1 MSPPPLIACENLT
14 KIYKMGQTELKA
26 LNDVSLEI
34 GMGEFVAI
42 IGSSGSGKST
52 LMNMM
57 GALDQPSSGSVI
69 INGDKISD
77 MSSKQLAQFRNDTV
91 GFVFQQFQLLPKKS
105 ALKNV
110 ELPLQYRKPK
120 PRNASDRA
128 LDCLD
133 IVGLKDRAH
142 HKPTELS
149 GGQQQRVAIA
159 RALVG
164 DPKLVLADEPTG
176 ALDSTTS
183 RGIMELLQGLNARGI
198 TIIVITHEDEVA
210 AYASR
215 IIEFRDGKIL
225 SNTVKDFPKDFPA
238 ESQTL

>member
-1 MSPPPLIACENLT
+1 MSPPPLIACQNLT

-26 LNDVSLEI
+26 LNNVSLEVE
-34 GMGEFVAI
+34 MGEFVAI

-52 LMNMM
+52 LMNMI
-57 GALDQPSSGSVI
+57 GALDQPNSGSVT
-69 INGDKISD
+69 INGDKVSD

-91 GFVFQQFQLLPKKS
+91 GFIFQQFQLLPKKS

-110 ELPLQYRKPK
+110 ELPLQYRKPH
-120 PRNASDRA
+120 PDNASELA
-128 LDCLD
+128 LECLD

-164 DPKLVLADEPTG
+164 QPKLVLADEPTG
-176 ALDSTTS
+176 ALDSKTS
-183 RGIMELLQGLNARGI
+183 QGIMELLQGLNARGI
-198 TIIVITHEDEVA
+198 TIIVITHENEVA

-215 IIEFRDGKIL
+215 VIEFRDGEII
-225 SNTVKDFPKDFPA
+225 SNTFNSNPV
-238 ESQTL
+238 ESQTV